1 MTSEPTLSEDG
12 LLGGK
17 IRLLQPGEGYRA
29 AIDPVLLAASIT
41 ARSGETVLDIGC
53 GVGAAAL
60 CLASRGAGLQITGL
74 EIQAGLADLA
84 ERNVALNAAF
94 GAVSIVEGD
103 LRDPPSNLGLGR
115 YHHVMANPPFMET
128 TAGNPP
134 PNASKAQAHTEETGR
149 LKDWV
154 EFAAKALRPKGSAT
168 IIHRADRL
176 DELLALMRK
185 DFGELIIFPLWP
197 TAPGG
202 VSAKPA
208 KRVIVRGRKGLKSP
222 TVFSPGLVL
231 HDGQS
236 AYTSEAET
244 VLRHGGALD
253 LI

>member
-1 MTSEPTLSEDG
+1 MTFETALSEDG

-17 IRLLQPGEGYRA
+17 IRLLQPVEGYRA
-29 AIDPVLLAASIT
+29 AIDPVVLAASIA
-41 ARSGETVLDIGC
+41 ARSGEAVLDVGC
-53 GVGAAAL
+53 GVGAASL
-60 CLASRGAGLQITGL
+60 CLASRVGGLQVTGL
-74 EIQAGLADLA
+74 EIQKDMADLA

-94 GAVSIVEGD
+94 GAVSILEGD
-103 LRDPPSNLGLGR
+103 LRAPPPNLGLGR

-128 TAGNPP
+128 TVGNRP
-134 PNASKAQAHTEETGR
+134 PNASKAQAHTEETGS

-154 EFAAKALRPKGSAT
+154 EFAAKAVRPKGGVT
-168 IIHRADRL
+168 FIHRADRL

-185 DFGELIIFPLWP
+185 RFGELIIFPLWP
-197 TAPGG
+197 TAPGTL
-202 VSAKPA
+202 SAKPA

-231 HDGQS
+231 HDGQN

-244 VLRHGGALD
+244 VLRHSGALD